1 MNLFILTIIR
11 YILLFFDS
19 TLGISPRRSCEATF
33 DRLMKV
39 RFLDCEKGFKLGLKF
54 EEIESLLLPLFDEE
68 DLELEML
75 SNTYL

>member
-1 MNLFILTIIR
+1 
-11 YILLFFDS
+11 
-19 TLGISPRRSCEATF
+19 
-33 DRLMKV
+33 MKV